1 MMNKIRVWPLIA
13 LVYASLAVAILTPSC
28 ISQESREE
36 FCKEDVNR
44 AYMQGYM
51 QGYNAAKQEYLK
63 INTRLE
69 EANKRAEAENKEL
82 KETILN
88 LETRKFELEH
98 ILLPNKP

>member
-1 MMNKIRVWPLIA
+1 MKMLLSILA
-13 LVYASLAVAILTPSC
+13 LGFACYLPSC
-28 ISQESREE
+28 TSQESRPEV
-36 FCKEDVNR
+36 DTR
-44 AYMQGYM
+44 PIYMQGYM